1 MPWRRRYAVGLTG
14 VRGCPEQGAVR
25 RRCGHYSHFV
35 PDSTP
40 SLRFR
45 TPPGWP
51 TPSAAWVDLYQGA
64 EPAAGWTPADDLPP
78 APAGWVFW
86 VPTRPLRRSV
96 SRGTTAVTVVGAAVA
111 LASFLV
117 LAVLWATDGPAVLA
131 LAPLIAGVALWVVG
145 ASRHGDGV
153 VAAVGRV
160 RDRSAAR
167 RAQALSGPGAA
178 AHADP
183 GQGSALAAWSAEAW
197 SVPSARPFVEGP
209 PSRVVLR
216 AQRVLLSVTA
226 GVAAAVLVA
235 GTSMSLLPLV
245 PAVEDVAAATFGSA
259 DPGFGG
265 PDDAQVPEWSSDDGH
280 TNVTWLA
287 GDDEWEG
294 TCDSTPGATNCDAY
308 EIDTDESCTAVVT
321 VGFFAGEDDEQPSRV
336 EERTVTLTAD
346 VPLVLVENYDEA
358 VSDVGDVSCV
368 TDGGADTDRVTATQR
383 AEDHVDADA
392 PEGCDE
398 AHCVAFAVTAP
409 ADCAAAAVQFR
420 VAAAIGTVDAP
431 HDLAVVTAL
440 RAGTATDVFVGGTR
454 DASDV
459 VAGGV
464 TCRATEDTGSTQ
476 AS

>member
-1 MPWRRRYAVGLTG
+1 M
-14 VRGCPEQGAVR
+14 
-25 RRCGHYSHFV
+25 
-35 PDSTP
+35 PDSTS

-51 TPSAAWVDLYQGA
+51 TPSAAWTDLYEGA
-64 EPAAGWTPADDLPP
+64 EPAAGWTPADGLPP

-86 VPTRPLRRSV
+86 VPTRELRRSAA
-96 SRGTTAVTVVGAAVA
+96 RGATVAMVVGAAVT

-117 LAVLWATDGPAVLA
+117 LGVLWAADGPAVLA
-131 LAPLIAGVALWVVG
+131 LAPLIAGVAFWVVG
-145 ASRHGDGV
+145 VSRHDDAV
-153 VAAVGRV
+153 VAAAGRV

-167 RAQALSGPGAA
+167 RASGLPAPAAA
-178 AHADP
+178 AHSDTNQAA
-183 GQGSALAAWSAEAW
+183 ALAAWSAEAW

-209 PSRVVLR
+209 PSRVVRR

-226 GVAAAVLVA
+226 GVAAVLLVA

-245 PAVEDVAAATFGSA
+245 PAVQDVAAAAFGSA

-294 TCDSTPGATNCDAY
+294 TCAATPGDANCDAY

-368 TDGGADTDRVTATQR
+368 TDGGADSDRVSATQR

-392 PEGCDE
+392 PEGCDD

-420 VAAAIGTVDAP
+420 VAAAIGTVHAP

-440 RAGTATDVFVGGTR
+440 RAGKATDVFVGGTR

-459 VAGGV
+459 VADGV

-476 AS
+476 SS

>member
-1 MPWRRRYAVGLTG
+1 MAAPKVGACEVAPDTTLTG
-14 VRGCPEQGAVR
+14 V
-25 RRCGHYSHFV
+25 
-35 PDSTP
+35 PDATP

-51 TPSAAWVDLYQGA
+51 TPSAAWVDQYEGA
-64 EPAAGWTPADDLPP
+64 EPAAGWTPADGLPP
-78 APAGWVFW
+78 APAGWTFW
-86 VPTRPLRRSV
+86 APTRALHRSV
-96 SRGTTAVTVVGAAVA
+96 ARGATVALVVGAAVT

-117 LAVLWATDGPAVLA
+117 VGVLWAVDGPAVLA

-145 ASRHGDGV
+145 ASRHADGV
-153 VAAVGRV
+153 VAELGRI

-167 RAQALSGPGAA
+167 RASGPPAEADAA
-178 AHADP
+178 D
-183 GQGSALAAWSAEAW
+183 AW
-197 SVPSARPFVEGP
+197 SVPAARPFVEGP
-209 PSRVVLR
+209 PSRFVARV
-216 AQRVLLSVTA
+216 QRVLVSVTA

-245 PAVEDVAAATFGSA
+245 PAVEDVAAAAFGSA

-280 TNVTWLA
+280 TDVTWLA

-294 TCDSTPGATNCDAY
+294 TCDSTPGDANCDAY

-321 VGFFAGEDDEQPSRV
+321 VGFFAGEDDEEPSRV
-336 EERTVTLTAD
+336 EERTVALTAD

-358 VSDVGDVSCV
+358 FSDVGDVSCV
-368 TDGGADTDRVTATQR
+368 TDGGADTDRVSATQQ
-383 AEDHVDADA
+383 AEDHLDADA
-392 PEGCDE
+392 PAGCDE
-398 AHCVAFAVTAP
+398 EDCVAFAVTVP

-420 VAAAIGTVDAP
+420 VSASIGTVDSP

-440 RAGTATDVFVGGTR
+440 RAGKASDVFVGGTHR
-454 DASDV
+454 ASDV
-459 VAGGV
+459 VANGV
-464 TCRATEDTGSTQ
+464 TCRSTDDTGSTQ